1 MTPKQR
7 SHEMGISARQLPVRL
22 APYPDE
28 LLSSWIIRH
37 AAFYEIPP
45 LAMLRHCLPEV
56 LSLRAAD
63 LDLNEGQVVRIAC
76 MFSIEPTTVRRMTF
90 SNIPQSS
97 RRLIA
102 GEPRQ
107 LCCGCRPNIDGSRV
121 ILRSQ
126 FLGWR
131 ITCPLCGG
139 LLQTIGA
146 RDRPAPFSRYHHAAL
161 TGERILDNE
170 AEHGIKNWV
179 SPSEIAR
186 LLLMRR
192 VPKPLPDHYEPSGC
206 RVLGVIIPDLDD
218 VLKMETGELPT
229 PASPILPLHLRPAL
243 LAGVAIVQRAGPEML
258 YMLRSHMMGENKA
271 RFGNAIEE
279 IVDCASQSQTS
290 SQLHLI

>member
-1 MTPKQR
+1 MP
-7 SHEMGISARQLPVRL
+7 EIGLSARQLPVRL
-22 APYPDE
+22 APCTDE

-45 LAMLRHCLPEV
+45 LAMLRHCIPEV

-76 MFSIEPTTVRRMTF
+76 MFSIEPATVRRMTF
-90 SNIPQSS
+90 SDIPQSS

-102 GEPRQ
+102 GEPLQ
-107 LCCGCRPNIDGSRV
+107 LCCSCGRTADGSRI

-131 ITCPLCGG
+131 ITCPLCGC
-139 LLQTIGA
+139 LLQSIGG
-146 RDRPAPFSRYHHAAL
+146 RERPSPFSRYYHAARI
-161 TGERILDNE
+161 GERILDDE
-170 AEHGIKNWV
+170 AERCVQAWV

-192 VPKPLPDHYEPSGC
+192 VPKPLPDHYEPSGY
-206 RVLGVIIPDLDD
+206 RVLGAIIPDLDD
-218 VLKMETGELPT
+218 VLKKETGELPT

-243 LAGVAIVQRAGPEML
+243 LAGVAIVHRAGPEML
-258 YMLRSHMMGENKA
+258 YMLRGHLMGENKA
-271 RFGNAIEE
+271 RFGNAIGE
-279 IVDCASQSQTS
+279 IVDCARQSRTS